1 MTTTTAPARPVRR
14 LPLSAGLAVGP
25 ALIVVAVVL
34 AFGIGPIEIAPDR
47 VIRIVLHDVFGVGG
61 AGEALET
68 TVVMHLRMPRV
79 LFGALVG
86 AALAVSG
93 AALQGLFH
101 NPLAD
106 PGINGVSGGASAGA
120 VSAIVLLPPISSAL
134 YGWLVPAS
142 AFAGGAL
149 ATVLIYVLARP
160 RASSGTARLLLVGVA
175 VGAGFAAL
183 TGFLTYVADDDELES
198 VVFWQMGSLGG
209 IDWLKLALVAPPII
223 AGLIVLMAHH
233 RALDLL
239 ALGERDARHLGL
251 DVTRTRA
258 IVIATAA
265 LLTGAAVS
273 FAGTIGFIGLVV
285 PHIVRFMFGPA
296 HRAVVPMSAIV
307 GALLIVVA
315 DTAARTIAPPS
326 EVPIGL
332 FTAALGAPFFL
343 WLVMRSKEVR
353 V

>member
-1 MTTTTAPARPVRR
+1 MARGSRSVRR
-14 LPLSAGLAVGP
+14 FPVSVGAAVGLVVIV
-25 ALIVVAVVL
+25 ALVVL
-34 AFGIGPIEIAPDR
+34 AIGIGPIRIEPGETVR
-47 VIRIVLHDVFGVGG
+47 VVLHEVFGVG
-61 AGEALET
+61 EARASLET
-68 TVVMHLRMPRV
+68 TVVMNLRMPRV
-79 LFGALVG
+79 LFGALAG

-106 PGINGVSGGASAGA
+106 PGIIGVSGGASTGA
-120 VSAIVLLPPISSAL
+120 VAAIVLLPSVGTVAFA
-134 YGWLVPAS
+134 WLVPAS

-149 ATVLIYVLARP
+149 ATVLIYLLARP
-160 RASSGTARLLLVGVA
+160 SATSGTARLLLVGVA
-175 VGAGFAAL
+175 VGAAFAAI
-183 TGFLTYVADDDELES
+183 TGFLTYIADDDELES

-209 IDWLKLALVAPPII
+209 ITWTKLALVAPPI
-223 AGLIVLMAHH
+223 ALGIVVLLAMN
-233 RALDLL
+233 RSLDLL

-251 DVTRTRA
+251 DIVRTRA
-258 IVIATAA
+258 VVIALAA
-265 LLTGAAVS
+265 LLTGATVA

-285 PHIVRFMFGPA
+285 PHIVRMAFGPA

-307 GALLIVVA
+307 GAILIVVA
-315 DTAARTIAPPS
+315 DTASRTVAPPS

-353 V
+353 A

>member
-1 MTTTTAPARPVRR
+1 MSAPSVRPVRR
-14 LPLSAGLAVGP
+14 FPVPVGAVLGLCVLG
-25 ALIVVAVVL
+25 VAVVL
-34 AFGIGPIEIAPDR
+34 AIGIGPIEIAPAPVVR
-47 VIRIVLHDVFGVGG
+47 VVLHEVFGVGEPG
-61 AGEALET
+61 DALET
-68 TVVMHLRMPRV
+68 TVVMNLRMPRV
-79 LFGALVG
+79 LFGALAG

-106 PGINGVSGGASAGA
+106 PGIIGVSGGASAGA
-120 VSAIVLLPPISSAL
+120 VAAIVLLPPLGATFF
-134 YGWLVPAS
+134 GWLVPAS

-149 ATVLIYVLARP
+149 ATTLIYVLARP
-160 RASSGTARLLLVGVA
+160 RAGSGTARLLLVGVA
-175 VGAGFAAL
+175 IGAGFAAV
-183 TGFLTYVADDDELES
+183 TGFLTYVADDDDLQS
-198 VVFWQMGSLGG
+198 IVFWQMGSLGS
-209 IDWLKLALVAPPII
+209 IDWVKLALVAPPILV
-223 AGLIVLMAHH
+223 GVGVLVTMH
-233 RALDLL
+233 RSLDLL

-251 DVTRTRA
+251 DVVRTRA
-258 IVIATAA
+258 LVIALAA
-265 LLTGAAVS
+265 LVTGAAVA

-285 PHIVRFMFGPA
+285 PHIVRMAFGPA

-315 DTAARTIAPPS
+315 DTAARSIAPPS

-343 WLVMRSKEVR
+343 WLVLRSREVR

>member
-1 MTTTTAPARPVRR
+1 MTTAAPVRPVRR
-14 LPLSAGLAVGP
+14 LPLVAGLTVG
-25 ALIVVAVVL
+25 ATVLLVAVVL
-34 AFGIGPIEIAPDR
+34 AFGIGPIEIAPPR
-47 VIRIVLHDVFGVGG
+47 VIRVVLHEIFGVGDPG
-61 AGEALET
+61 DALET
-68 TVVMHLRMPRV
+68 TVVMNLRMPRV
-79 LFGALVG
+79 LFGALAG

-106 PGINGVSGGASAGA
+106 PGIIGVSGGASAGA
-120 VSAIVLLPPISSAL
+120 VAAIVLLPPISAAA

-149 ATVLIYVLARP
+149 ATILIYLLARP
-160 RASSGTARLLLVGVA
+160 GVASGTARLLLVGVA
-175 VGAGFAAL
+175 IGAGFAAL
-183 TGFLTYVADDDELES
+183 TGFLTYVADDDDLQS
-198 VVFWQMGSLGG
+198 IVFWQMGSLGS
-209 IDWLKLALVAPPII
+209 IDWMKLGLVTPPII
-223 AGLIVLMAHH
+223 VGLVVLTVKH

-251 DVTRTRA
+251 DVVRTRA

-285 PHIVRFMFGPA
+285 PHIVRMMFGPA
-296 HRAVVPMSAIV
+296 HRAVVPTSAIV

>member
-1 MTTTTAPARPVRR
+1 MTGSAPARPVRR
-14 LPLSAGLAVGP
+14 LPLSAGVAVGS
-25 ALIVVAVVL
+25 ALLVVTVVL
-34 AFGIGPIEIAPDR
+34 SFGIGPIDIAPPK
-47 VIRIVLHDVFGVGG
+47 VVEVVLHEVLGIGDGG
-61 AGEALET
+61 DALNT
-68 TVVMHLRMPRV
+68 TVVMNLRMPRV
-79 LFGALVG
+79 LFGALAG
-86 AALAVSG
+86 AALAISG
-93 AALQGLFH
+93 AALQGLFQ

-106 PGINGVSGGASAGA
+106 PGIIGVSGGASAGA
-120 VSAIVLLPPISSAL
+120 VSAIVLLPPISAAA

-149 ATVLIYVLARP
+149 ATILIYLLARP
-160 RASSGTARLLLVGVA
+160 GANRGTARLLLVGVA
-175 VGAGFAAL
+175 IGAGFAAL
-183 TGFLTYVADDDELES
+183 TGFLTYVADDDDLQS
-198 VVFWQMGSLGG
+198 IVFWQMGSLGN
-209 IDWLKLALVAPPII
+209 IDWLKLSLVTPPIVFGIILLI
-223 AGLIVLMAHH
+223 AKH

-251 DVTRTRA
+251 DVVRTRA
-258 IVIATAA
+258 IVIAAAA

-285 PHIVRFMFGPA
+285 PHIVRMMFGPA
-296 HRAVVPMSAIV
+296 HRNVVPMSAIV

>member
-1 MTTTTAPARPVRR
+1 MTPTRTGRLRR
-14 LPLSAGLAVGP
+14 LPLSAGTVVGLA
-25 ALIVVAVVL
+25 LVVVIVVL
-34 AFGIGPIEIAPDR
+34 AFGIGPIEIAPSR
-47 VIRIVLHDVFGVGG
+47 VVHVVLHELFGVGT
-61 AGEALET
+61 AGTPLET
-68 TVVMHLRMPRV
+68 TVVMNLRMPRV
-79 LFGALVG
+79 LFGALAG

-106 PGINGVSGGASAGA
+106 PGIIGVSGGASAGA
-120 VSAIVLLPPISSAL
+120 VAAIVLLPSVSAAA

-142 AFAGGAL
+142 AFAGGAI
-149 ATVLIYVLARP
+149 ATTLIYLLARP
-160 RASSGTARLLLVGVA
+160 SAYSGTARLLLVGVA
-175 VGAGFAAL
+175 IGAGFAAL
-183 TGFLTYVADDDELES
+183 TGFLTYVADDEELQS
-198 VVFWQMGSLGG
+198 IVFWQMGSLGS
-209 IDWLKLALVAPPII
+209 IDWMKLGLVAPPILL
-223 AGLIVLMAHH
+223 GLVVLTGMH
-233 RALDLL
+233 RSLDLL
-239 ALGERDARHLGL
+239 TLGERDARHLGL
-251 DVTRTRA
+251 DVVRTRA
-258 IVIATAA
+258 TIIAVAA

-285 PHIVRFMFGPA
+285 PHIVRMAFGPA

>member
-1 MTTTTAPARPVRR
+1 MTTAAPVRPVRR
-14 LPLSAGLAVGP
+14 LPLVVGAAGGAVS
-25 ALIVVAVVL
+25 LVVVIVL
-34 AFGIGPIEIAPDR
+34 AFGIGPIEIAPAR
-47 VIRIVLHDVFGVGG
+47 VIRVVLHEVLGLGG
-61 AGEALET
+61 PREALET
-68 TVVMHLRMPRV
+68 TVVMSLRMPRV
-79 LFGALVG
+79 LFGALAG

-106 PGINGVSGGASAGA
+106 PGIIGVSGGASAGA
-120 VSAIVLLPPISSAL
+120 VSAIVLLPSVTATA
-134 YGWLVPAS
+134 YGWLVPAG
-142 AFAGGAL
+142 AFAGA
-149 ATVLIYVLARP
+149 ATATILIYLLARP
-160 RASSGTARLLLVGVA
+160 GATSGTTRLLLVGVA

-183 TGFLTYVADDDELES
+183 TGFLTYIADDKDLQS
-198 VVFWQMGSLGG
+198 IVFWQMGSLGS
-209 IDWLKLALVAPPII
+209 ISWLKLAFVAPPIVL
-223 AGLIVLMAHH
+223 GLVILALKH

-251 DVTRTRA
+251 DIVRTRA
-258 IVIATAA
+258 TVIACAA
-265 LLTGAAVS
+265 LITGAAVS

-285 PHIVRFMFGPA
+285 PHIVRMLFGPA
-296 HRAVVPMSAIV
+296 HRAVIPMSALV